1 MCSVRR
7 GEEDTVSLPE
17 RVRFGDGGTVH
28 YLLEL
33 SQTGGLIFQKID
45 LL

>member
-7 GEEDTVSLPE
+7 GKEDTVSLPE

-33 SQTGGLIFQKID
+33 SRTGGLISQKLD